1 MPVAPLKRNEV
12 ISLAHDHHH
21 DHPHHHHEGQAGA
34 ALLAALALTLG
45 FALVEAL
52 AGWWSGSLALLGD
65 AGHMLTDATALGMAA
80 LAAWIARRPPSAR
93 HSYGLGRAEVVAA
106 LLNALLMVAVV
117 AGIAVAAVQR
127 LSAPQPVNGV
137 AVTVVAAL
145 GLAVNVAVALV
156 LSRGGKSL
164 NTRGALLH
172 VMGDL
177 LGSVAALISG
187 VVVSQTGWTPADP
200 LLSLFICA
208 LILHSSLGLLRETLH
223 TLMEGVPF
231 GISLPEVGQAMS
243 GVAGVSSIHDLHIW
257 SLNGERV
264 ALSAHVLIDDMA
276 QWEAVLARLR
286 AMLGERYAIGH
297 ITLQPELSGKIVSFA
312 PRRIPSGENPG

>member
-1 MPVAPLKRNEV
+1 
-12 ISLAHDHHH
+12 LAHDHHH
-21 DHPHHHHEGQAGA
+21 DHHHHHHEGQAGTT
-34 ALLAALALTLG
+34 LLAALALTLG

-106 LLNALLMVAVV
+106 LLNALFMVAVV

-127 LSAPQPVNGV
+127 LSAPQPVNGAAV
-137 AVTVVAAL
+137 AVVAAL

-156 LSRGGKSL
+156 LSRGEKSF

-187 VVVSQTGWTPADP
+187 VVVSYTGWTPIDP
-200 LLSLFICA
+200 ILSLFICA

-264 ALSAHVLIDDMA
+264 ALSAHVLVEDMG
-276 QWEAVLARLR
+276 QWESVLAGLQS
-286 AMLGERYAIGH
+286 MLAERFAIEH
-297 ITLQPELSGKIVSFA
+297 VTLQPESISKTICFVACPA
-312 PRRIPSGENPG
+312 PAVRPHDHQEN